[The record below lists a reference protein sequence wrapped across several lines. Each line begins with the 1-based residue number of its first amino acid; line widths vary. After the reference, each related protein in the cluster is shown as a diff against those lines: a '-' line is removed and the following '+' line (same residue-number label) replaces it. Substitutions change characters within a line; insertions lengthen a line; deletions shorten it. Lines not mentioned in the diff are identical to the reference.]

1 MAEYKITIARSAR
14 KELQA
19 LALDMAKRVLQRIES
34 LSVNPRPS
42 GCKKLSGSTD
52 LWRIRI
58 SDYRV
63 VYRVDDTNRIV
74 DVTVVRHRREVY
86 R

>member
-1 MAEYKITIARSAR
+1 MMEYTITIARSAR
-14 KELQA
+14 RELQA
-19 LALDMAKRVLQRIES
+19 LALDMAERVLERIES
-34 LSVNPRPS
+34 LSANPRPP
-42 GCKKLSGSTD
+42 GCRKLRGSND

-58 SDYRV
+58 GDYRV
-63 VYRVDDTNRIV
+63 VYRIDDTHHIV

>member
-1 MAEYKITIARSAR
+1 MMEYTITIARSAR
-14 KELQA
+14 RELQA
-19 LALDMAKRVLQRIES
+19 LALDMAERVLERIES
-34 LSVNPRPS
+34 LSANPRPP
-42 GCKKLSGSTD
+42 GCRKLRGSND

-58 SDYRV
+58 GDYRV
-63 VYRVDDTNRIV
+63 VYRIDDTYHIV